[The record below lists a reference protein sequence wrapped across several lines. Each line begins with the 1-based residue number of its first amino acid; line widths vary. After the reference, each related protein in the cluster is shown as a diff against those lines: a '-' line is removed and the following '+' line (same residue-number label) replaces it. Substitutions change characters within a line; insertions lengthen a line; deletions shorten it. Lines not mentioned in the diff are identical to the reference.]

1 MTFYNNIYNWS
12 YMEVSI
18 STNRLLDFIS
28 YQSIVYSACDIL
40 IRLMVEDSEYTI
52 PKLVE
57 VNPPDPNTRK
67 RLS

>member
-1 MTFYNNIYNWS
+1 M
-12 YMEVSI
+12 
-18 STNRLLDFIS
+18 DFNS

-57 VNPPDPNTRK
+57 VNPLPPDPNTRK
-67 RLS
+67 RLSLGR